1 MAKKQNKKENKPL
14 LNIDGAEYSVDELND
29 NQKLMVQHLSDLNR
43 KIDSTTF
50 NLQQLQFGRQAFVD
64 ALKASIDEESVV
76 EDSEQQLRKFQ
87 VIDSK
92 VFNLYAE
99 YGAVGIIV
107 VLFAMMIINLI
118 KSQKLQNEDLDKI
131 RQSIAKAET
140 KMANVESVVLKM
152 LDRWNR
158 SDEISQRHRED
169 IVKELNDV
177 TDDLAYL
184 KGRINSK

>member
-1 MAKKQNKKENKPL
+1 M
-14 LNIDGAEYSVDELND
+14 
-29 NQKLMVQHLSDLNR
+29 
-43 KIDSTTF
+43 
-50 NLQQLQFGRQAFVD
+50 
-64 ALKASIDEESVV
+64 
-76 EDSEQQLRKFQ
+76 
-87 VIDSK
+87 IDSK
-92 VFNLYAE
+92 VFSLYAE

-118 KSQKLQNEDLDKI
+118 KSQKLQNEDLDNI
-131 RQSIAKAET
+131 RQSIVKAET
-140 KMANVESVVLKM
+140 KMANVEGIVLKM

-184 KGRINSK
+184 KGRINGK